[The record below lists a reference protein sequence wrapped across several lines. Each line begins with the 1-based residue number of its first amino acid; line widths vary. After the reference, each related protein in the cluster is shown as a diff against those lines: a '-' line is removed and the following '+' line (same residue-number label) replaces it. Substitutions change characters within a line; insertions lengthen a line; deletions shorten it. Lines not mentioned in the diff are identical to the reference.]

1 MRRILCVL
9 LALAMLAG
17 LGGCARQPQR
27 QSVTWFDLFDTVT
40 ILLGYTGT
48 EAEFS
53 EQAAAV
59 YKDLEHCHRLFDIYN
74 TYEGMNNLK
83 TINDNAGVAPVEVE
97 QPVIDLILL
106 AKRLYEQTDGQVNI
120 AMGSVLELWHDARE
134 AAEADP
140 STAYLPDEQALR
152 EAAAHTDISK
162 VIVDEEAK
170 TVFLEDPKM
179 KLDVGSVGKGYAVEL
194 AAQAAE
200 ERGLTSA
207 LLSVGG
213 NLRAIGR
220 KPGEQKWS
228 GAIQDPWTQE
238 ANAVSPYTV
247 ELESGMALV
256 TSGDYQRYFTVDGV
270 RYHHIIDPDT
280 LQPAAWANSVSV
292 LYPDSGVADAL
303 STALFNL
310 SPEEGL
316 ALIESIDG
324 AEAMWMLP
332 GREVIFSSGFEES
345 LREKA
350 E

>member
-40 ILLGYTGT
+40 ILLGYTNT
-48 EAEFS
+48 ETEFS
-53 EQAAAV
+53 EQASEM
-59 YKDLEHCHRLFDIYN
+59 YKDLEHYHRLFDIYN

-83 TINDNAGVAPVEVE
+83 TINDNAGKMPVKVE
-97 QPVIDLILL
+97 RPVIDLILL
-106 AKRLYEQTDGQVNI
+106 AKRLHEQTNGKVNI
-120 AMGSVLELWHDARE
+120 AMGRVLELWHNARE
-134 AAEADP
+134 TAETNPPA
-140 STAYLPDEQALR
+140 AYLPDEQALR
-152 EAAAHTDISK
+152 EAAAHTDIAR
-162 VIVDEEAK
+162 VIVDEQAS
-170 TVFLEDPKM
+170 TVFLEDAQM

-200 ERGLTSA
+200 KRGLSSA

-213 NLRAIGR
+213 NLRAIGQ
-220 KPGEQKWS
+220 KPNEQKWS
-228 GAIQDPWTQE
+228 GAIQDPWAQE
-238 ANAVSPYTV
+238 VNAVSPYTV
-247 ELESGMALV
+247 ELSSGMALV

-280 LQPAAWANSVSV
+280 LYPADRMNSVSV
-292 LYPDSGVADAL
+292 LYPNSGVADAL
-303 STALFNL
+303 STALFNM
-310 SPEEGL
+310 SPESGI
-316 ALIESIDG
+316 ALIESIEG

-332 GREVIFSSGFEES
+332 NQEVMFSSGFAES
-345 LREKA
+345 LREKK

>member
-9 LALAMLAG
+9 LVLAMLAG

-40 ILLGYTGT
+40 ILLGYTDT
-48 EAEFS
+48 ETEFS
-53 EQAAAV
+53 EQASAV
-59 YKDLEHCHRLFDIYN
+59 YKDLEHYHRLFDIYN

-83 TINDNAGVAPVEVE
+83 TINDSAGVAPVEVE

-106 AKRLYEQTDGQVNI
+106 AKQLYGQTGGQVNI

-134 AAEADP
+134 TAEADP
-140 STAYLPDEQALR
+140 AAAYLPEEDALR
-152 EAAAHTDISK
+152 EAAAHTDINK
-162 VIVDEEAK
+162 VIVDEQAK
-170 TVFLEDPKM
+170 TVFLEDPDM

-200 ERGLTSA
+200 ERGLASA

-213 NLRAIGR
+213 NLRAIGH
-220 KPGEQKWS
+220 KPGGQEWS
-228 GAIQDPWTQE
+228 GAIQDPWAQE
-238 ANAVSPYTV
+238 PNAASPYTV
-247 ELESGMALV
+247 ELRNGMALV
-256 TSGDYQRYFTVDGV
+256 TSGDYQRYFTVEGV

-292 LYPDSGVADAL
+292 LCPNSGVADAL
-303 STALFNL
+303 STALFNMP
-310 SPEEGL
+310 PEDGL
-316 ALIESIDG
+316 ALVESIDG

-332 GREVIFSSGFEES
+332 SREVIFSSGFAGS
-345 LREKA
+345 LREKT